1 MPYTDFFKQIDTE
14 EKAYWLGFI
23 AADGNIAKDFSCC
36 SIELK
41 QSDFEHLQKFAKCFD
56 NYYTV
61 KKCKRE
67 YPSAKIL
74 ITCKQCCYDLQQYGI
89 TPNKSLTLQVAADKI
104 PLDLQIHYIRG
115 YFDGDGS
122 IFCSHPNRTSG
133 YNYDEWGCNFV
144 GTEHTLQFIQNYFHL
159 SNKVRKKGK
168 YFELDINGIL
178 PAYDILSLMYENA
191 SIYLDRK
198 KVKYNEL
205 RSSQRLSELV
215 SRREYTAE
223 AKETSILVG
232 FILSGATIRSNK
244 IVKQAKKRDLLVYV
258 QNIFEQYHYKTELV
272 ECSTNH
278 GLSYQLRVQI
288 SPEIT
293 QHYKHQFYPNGNKT
307 ITRHLLNELNDDAL
321 SIWLTLNSHP
331 VDAGIA
337 LGTMK
342 FTEEENLLIQ
352 KYFQVVHKINLN
364 LRWQRGKPY
373 LFFPRAAT
381 EVLLTKVHVPRSTL

>member
-1 MPYTDFFKQIDTE
+1 MPYIDFFKQIDTE

-56 NYYTV
+56 DYYVV
-61 KKCKRE
+61 KKCARK
-67 YPSAKIL
+67 YPSAKIQ

-89 TPNKSLTLQVAADKI
+89 TPNKSLTLQVVTDKI
-104 PLDLQIHYIRG
+104 PHDLQIHYIRG

-122 IFCSHPNRTSG
+122 IFCTHPNRISG
-133 YNYDEWGCNFV
+133 YSYDEWGCNFV
-144 GTEHTLQFIQNYFHL
+144 GAKHTLQFIQNYFHL
-159 SNKVRKKGK
+159 SNKIRRKGK
-168 YFELDINGIL
+168 CFELDINGIL
-178 PAYDILSLMYENA
+178 PAYDILSLMYKNA
-191 SIYLDRK
+191 SIYLERK
-198 KVKYNEL
+198 KAKYDEL
-205 RSSQRLSELV
+205 RSSQRLNELV
-215 SRREYTAE
+215 SRREYSAE

-232 FILSGATIRSNK
+232 FILGGASIRHNK
-244 IVKQAKKRDLLVYV
+244 IVKQNKKKVLLQYV

-272 ECSTNH
+272 ECNIKY
-278 GLSYQLRVQI
+278 GPSYQLRVLV
-288 SPEIT
+288 SPEIA

-307 ITRHLLNELNDDAL
+307 ITRHLLNELNNDAL

-331 VDAGIA
+331 VDSGIA

-352 KYFQVVHKINLN
+352 KYFQVVYKINLN
-364 LRWQRGKPY
+364 LRWQREKPY
-373 LFFPRAAT
+373 LFFSRMAT
-381 EVLLTKVHVPRSTL
+381 ETLLNKVHVPRSTS